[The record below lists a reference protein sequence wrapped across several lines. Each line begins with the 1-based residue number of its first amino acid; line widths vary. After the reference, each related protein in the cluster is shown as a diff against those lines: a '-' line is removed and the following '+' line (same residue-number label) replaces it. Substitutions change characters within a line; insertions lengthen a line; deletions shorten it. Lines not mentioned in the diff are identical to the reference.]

1 MKNKIK
7 EKRIEIGYKQY
18 KVAEMLG
25 ISTRHYARIENN
37 ERLPTKE
44 ELKQLSKI
52 FKCKKSDIT
61 NLEGVN
67 GELS

>member
-7 EKRIEIGYKQY
+7 AKRIEVGYKQY

-37 ERLPTKE
+37 ERYPTKE

-52 FKCKKSDIT
+52 FKCKKSDIM
-61 NLEGVN
+61 NLEDVH